1 MMKIYST
8 ILLVVLV
15 VVSGCAEQGG
25 IAGNKGLI
33 GAGAGAATGAVA
45 GQAIGKNTESTM
57 IGVAL
62 GAVAGY
68 IAGNE
73 WDKYDASMLNKIETT
88 KSGDTIAWSNP
99 DNGNQY
105 KVTPQPVIYGDQ
117 GTCRPTTMTATIDG
131 RTETVHTKSCR
142 QPNGTWKLK
151 A

>member
-1 MMKIYST
+1 MKKIYST
-8 ILLVVLV
+8 ILLIAV
-15 VVSGCAEQGG
+15 VVTSGCANQGVT
-25 IAGNKGLI
+25 GNKGLI

-45 GQAIGKNTESTM
+45 GQAIGKNTESTL

-62 GAVAGY
+62 GAIAGY

-73 WDKYDASMLNKIETT
+73 WDKYDAQMLNKIETT
-88 KSGDTIAWSNP
+88 RSGETISWQNP

-105 KVTPQPVIYGDQ
+105 RVTPQPVIAGSNE
-117 GTCRPTTMTATIDG
+117 TCRPTTMTAIIDG

-142 QPNGTWKLK
+142 QPNGSWKLK